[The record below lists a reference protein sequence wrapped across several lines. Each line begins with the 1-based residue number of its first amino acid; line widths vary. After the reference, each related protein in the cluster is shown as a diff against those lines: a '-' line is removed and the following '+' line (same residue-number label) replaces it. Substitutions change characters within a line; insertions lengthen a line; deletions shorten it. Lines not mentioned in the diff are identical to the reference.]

1 MDRTTHTPEVYSEY
15 LYNYGPGKAE
25 EGKYTLTIIN
35 DCPYDWADISRKIT
49 EEEDWDTA
57 VELLHCL
64 SRNDVTITI
73 RKDCKVSVDAYHED
87 PEEDAA
93 GNRRIARGI
102 VEAIWAWEDNPV

>member
-1 MDRTTHTPEVYSEY
+1 MGTTHTPEVYSEY
-15 LYNYGPGKAE
+15 LYNYDPSKAE